1 MPTEDLKKLKIE
13 KSDKVIITAGRK
25 KKPFII
31 AAIILILFI
40 FVILYRVGI
49 IAPAIT
55 VDVTTVSQIYP
66 SQSLS
71 ILNASGY
78 IVAQRKAAVASK
90 MTGRLVALNVE
101 EGSKVKK
108 GQIIAQMESAD
119 VSAAKDQAA
128 ANLNTIR
135 ANLEQV
141 KADRDNLEKDYARY
155 RRLAESGYVA
165 QSDYDA
171 INTRYKRSIEGVK
184 AAEATV
190 IAAAAALMGAKA
202 NFDYTLIRAPFNG
215 VVLTKNADVGDIVTP
230 LGAAATAKAAVVTI
244 ADMSSLQVE
253 VDVSETS
260 IASIRVGQPCDIQLD
275 ALSDMR
281 FRGEVHAIVPTVDR
295 TKATV
300 LVKVRFLDKDP
311 RMLPDMSAKVSFLS
325 RNLKPEELK
334 PRIAVSQS
342 ALINRGDQNIVFL
355 LRGSHVQ
362 QTSLQLGE
370 KLGEM
375 TEIKAGLKPGDRVV
389 INPPKGL
396 KDGSKIKIA
405 ER

>member
-1 MPTEDLKKLKIE
+1 MPTEDLSKLKIE
-13 KSDKVIITAGRK
+13 KSDKVIVTAGRK

-31 AAIILILFI
+31 AAIILIVFI

-55 VDVTTVSQIYP
+55 VDVTTVSQVYP

-119 VSAAKDQAA
+119 VSASKDQAA
-128 ANLNTIR
+128 ANLNTAR

-141 KADRDNLEKDYARY
+141 KEDRNNLEKDYGRY
-155 RRLAESGYVA
+155 RRLAEGGYVA
-165 QSDYDA
+165 QSEYDA
-171 INTRYKRSIEGVK
+171 INTRYKRAIEGVK

-190 IAAAAALMGAKA
+190 IAAAAALTGARA
-202 NFDYTLIRAPFNG
+202 NLDYTLIRAPFNG
-215 VVLTKNADVGDIVTP
+215 VVLTKNADVGDIVSP

-342 ALINRGDQNIVFL
+342 ALINSGDQNIVFL

-375 TEIKAGLKPGDRVV
+375 MEIKVGLKPGDRVV

>member
-1 MPTEDLKKLKIE
+1 MPTEDLSKLKIE
-13 KSDKVIITAGRK
+13 KADKIIVAAGRK

-31 AAIILILFI
+31 AAIILMFFI
-40 FVILYRVGI
+40 IVILYRVGI

-55 VDVTTVSQIYP
+55 VDVTTVSLVYP

-78 IVAQRKAAVASK
+78 IAAQRKAAVASK
-90 MTGRLVALNVE
+90 ITGRLVALKVE

-108 GQIIAQMESAD
+108 GQIIARMENAD
-119 VSAAKDQAA
+119 VSAAKEQAA
-128 ANLNTIR
+128 ANLNTAR

-141 KADRDNLEKDYARY
+141 KADRDNLAKDYARY
-155 RRLAESGYVA
+155 RRLAEGGYVA
-165 QSDYDA
+165 QSEYDA
-171 INTRYKRSIEGVK
+171 INTRYKRAIEGVK

-190 IAAAAALMGAKA
+190 VAAAAFLTGAKA
-202 NFDYTLIRAPFNG
+202 NLDYTLIRAPFNG
-215 VVLTKNADVGDIVTP
+215 VVLTKNADVGDIVSP

-275 ALSDMR
+275 ALADMR

-334 PRIAVSQS
+334 PRIAVNQS
-342 ALINRGDQNIVFL
+342 ALINRGEQNIVFL
-355 LRGSHVQ
+355 LQGSHVQ
-362 QTSLQLGE
+362 QTSLHLGK
-370 KLGEM
+370 KLGDMMEV
-375 TEIKAGLKPGDRVV
+375 TEGLKPGDRVV
-389 INPPKGL
+389 INPSKGL
-396 KDGSKIKIA
+396 KDGSKITIA